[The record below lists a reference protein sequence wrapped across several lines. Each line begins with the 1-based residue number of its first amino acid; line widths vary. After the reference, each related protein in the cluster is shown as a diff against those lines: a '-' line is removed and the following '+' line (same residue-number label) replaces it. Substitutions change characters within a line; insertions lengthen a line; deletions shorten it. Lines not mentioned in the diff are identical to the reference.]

1 MNRIRMPGI
10 SSIPG
15 FSSILSVA
23 VAGFVFLTGQALA
36 AGPEIITV
44 QASSASQGAT
54 ISGTVIPFKEVTLTA
69 QLPGRV
75 DWIAGSE
82 GDAFTMGQE
91 LVKINDDDL
100 RAKRA
105 QLQAQMA
112 NAMAALQNAQ
122 VQYSREL
129 YAPRS
134 ESPSSMPGFGM
145 PIIMDNMFT
154 RRMGD
159 VFGYG
164 DKPLERHA
172 DLYSART
179 SVEQAQASL
188 MQAQSQIQEIDT
200 KIRDSLSIA
209 PFDGVILKKM
219 VEVGDTVQPGQP
231 LIKFGHVD
239 YLRVRSDVPARLAR
253 GLREKQLVPITLA
266 NGEKTKARVAQI
278 YPMAD
283 ETNHTITVKF
293 DLPEGASARPGM
305 YVELVIPDNTGNGN
319 SLVSIPRSALIPGR
333 SLPQVLVV
341 KEDGSTSTRLLR
353 LGRELEDG
361 QVLVLSGLRP
371 GQRIVNN
378 PPSSARSGWRI
389 ETASG
394 DHAAD

>member
-1 MNRIRMPGI
+1 MNGIRMPGI
-10 SSIPG
+10 LSIRG
-15 FSSILSVA
+15 FSSFLSVA
-23 VAGFVFLTGQALA
+23 VAGLVFLTGEAYA
-36 AGPEIITV
+36 AKPEIINV
-44 QASSASQGAT
+44 EASSASQGAT

-82 GDAFTMGQE
+82 GDAFSMGQE

-100 RAKRA
+100 RAKKA
-105 QLQAQMA
+105 QIQAQMA

-159 VFGYG
+159 MFGYG

-179 SVEQAQASL
+179 GVEQAQASL

-266 NGEKTKARVAQI
+266 NGEKTKARVARI

-283 ETNHTITVKF
+283 ATNHTITVKF
-293 DLPEGASARPGM
+293 DLPEGTSAKPGM
-305 YVELVIPDNTGNGN
+305 YVELVIPDNAGGGG
-319 SLVSIPRSALIPGR
+319 SLVAIPKSALIPGR
-333 SLPQVLVV
+333 SLPQVLMV

-353 LGRELEDG
+353 LGRELGDG

-371 GQRIVNN
+371 GQRVVNN
-378 PPSSARSGWRI
+378 PPSNARSGWRL
-389 ETASG
+389 EA
-394 DHAAD
+394 AADNNHSE